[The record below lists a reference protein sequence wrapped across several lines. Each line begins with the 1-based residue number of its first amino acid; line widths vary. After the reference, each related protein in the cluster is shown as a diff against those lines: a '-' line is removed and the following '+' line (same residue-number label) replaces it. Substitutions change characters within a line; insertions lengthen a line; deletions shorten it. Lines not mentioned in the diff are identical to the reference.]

1 MPISAIG
8 TLTDTSVS
16 SNPQLR
22 LGQQTGFTLLEL
34 LVVVAIIG
42 IFAGALV
49 FSMNITGS
57 DREVEQEARRLQ
69 GLLGLL
75 REEALMQNR
84 DFGVAFTETG
94 YRFYTYDYQRLSWL
108 PPLNDEMFNERMLEE
123 PLSIDLRVDDRD
135 ITLEQEFEHAYYDE
149 EDVEPQVL
157 VLATG
162 EISPF
167 SVVFERGFNA
177 AGGISVS
184 GSLTGKLEVAR
195 LGNDAR

>member
-16 SNPQLR
+16 SNPKLR
-22 LGQQTGFTLLEL
+22 LGRQSGFSLLEL

-42 IFAGALV
+42 IFAGALI

-69 GLLGLL
+69 GLLDLL

-108 PPLNDEMFNERMLEE
+108 PPLNDQMFNERIFDG
-123 PLSIDLRVDDRD
+123 PLSIGLRVDDRD
-135 ITLEQEFEHAYYDE
+135 ITLEQEFEHGYYDE

-162 EISPF
+162 ELSPF
-167 SVVFERGFNA
+167 SVLFERGFDA
-177 AGGISVS
+177 TRGFSVS
-184 GSLTGKLEVAR
+184 GSLTGHLEVAR
-195 LGNDAR
+195 LGDNAR